1 MDFIELQVADELH
14 KLDDLVKQDAYNV
27 KTVKIVYNPLKYT
40 LRELKE
46 VQHFIERHFRDV
58 PITFEESEENKNI
71 SFILG
76 IE

>member
-14 KLDDLVKQDAYNV
+14 KLQDLVRQDAYDV
-27 KTVKIVYNPLKYT
+27 KTIKTVYNPLKYT
-40 LRELKE
+40 LRELEE
-46 VQHFIERHFRDV
+46 VQHFLEKHFVNV
-58 PITFEESEENKNI
+58 PISFEESDSNKNI

>member
-14 KLDDLVKQDAYNV
+14 KLQDLVKQDAYDV
-27 KTVKIVYNPLKYT
+27 KTVRIVYNPSKYS
-40 LRELKE
+40 LRELEE
-46 VQHFIERHFRDV
+46 VQHFIEKHFLNV
-58 PITFEESEENKNI
+58 PITFEESETNKNI

>member
-14 KLDDLVKQDAYNV
+14 KLYDLVKQDAYNV

-40 LRELKE
+40 LRELEE
-46 VQHFIERHFRDV
+46 VQHFIERHFKNV
-58 PITFEESEENKNI
+58 PIAFEESEEIKNV